1 MINIRQDL
9 IQKELERGCTN
20 RLTFRKLKPSNRF
33 IDKLF
38 NHYYVVEHTEHFY
51 DSESEYDDEE
61 FNMYMDYD
69 YIHHRIDPVSGTAF
83 FNTILN
89 SEKIVKEQEGLRFSK
104 EEHTMEE
111 LKQAYDKITQQRK
124 DYESHRIEFNNWI
137 EPYSEGIWRM
147 SQKDV
152 DKISREHLE
161 DTKKCSASYNGRL
174 YIAEDEDSIFIYY
187 YGRDFAMVDYW
198 WIFKRR
204 RRK

>member
-51 DSESEYDDEE
+51 DSEPEYDDEE

-89 SEKIVKEQEGLRFSK
+89 SEEIVKEQENFRFSK

-111 LKQAYDKITQQRK
+111 LKQAYDKIIQQRK

-137 EPYSEGIWRM
+137 EPHFKGNWGVF
-147 SQKDV
+147 QKTV
-152 DKISREHLE
+152 DRISRKHLE
-161 DTKKCSASYNGRL
+161 STKKCGVSYNGRL
-174 YIAEDEDSIFIYY
+174 TLQKMEIQFSFITMAEILH
-187 YGRDFAMVDYW
+187 
-198 WIFKRR
+198 
-204 RRK
+204 